1 MTSYASSSHT
11 PPRNNRKVVK
21 EFKPTAEQIL
31 VAERRSLAV
40 FDKFGGAIRANS
52 RRELVRFLAGE
63 VHNRNRQLGDY
74 RSGEFSTTLRAAVDA
89 AIKSGKIAKTDGWF
103 GRTSTVSRKTH
114 HQKYPARGRK
124 QAAKRVAA

>member
-89 AIKSGKIAKTDGWF
+89 AIKSGKIAQTDGWF
-103 GRTSTVSRKTH
+103 GLTSTTVCRKVH
-114 HQKYPARGRK
+114 RQKYPKRRAAR
-124 QAAKRVAA
+124 RVA

>member
-1 MTSYASSSHT
+1 M
-11 PPRNNRKVVK
+11 K

-89 AIKSGKIAKTDGWF
+89 AIKSGKIAQ
-103 GRTSTVSRKTH
+103 TSTVSRKTH